1 VDIEEVETPDTGSD
15 IERNDVRD
23 AIGEAFDTEMEK
35 TPAQDGGPS
44 EDKKP
49 TVEVHEG
56 ETPAQASARA
66 RDEAGRFAKQP
77 KEAKGGHGAS
87 PDAPA
92 GGVTPPAGAQAPA
105 GGPPVPGA
113 APEPQ
118 GAFERAPQAWK
129 PGAREAWAALPQ
141 DVRQE
146 VLRRERETTVAL
158 QESAGAR
165 QLAERIQSIV
175 SPYEAMIRSEGS
187 EPLRAIERL
196 LQGAGVLRMG
206 SPQAKAAMVAQVVK
220 EYGVDIVHLDSA
232 LAGQSPP
239 EGYQPQQQVNIQ
251 AIVEQAKQ
259 AALAEFQQARVRV
272 HQQNAVGDVEKFMA
286 SHEFAPDLREDMA
299 LVMEAAS
306 RKGLELSLD
315 DAYARAVQMN
325 PEVAAIVKQREAAA
339 KAGNGTASTQR
350 ARLATASVRSAPT
363 GARPKPDSE
372 SSSVR
377 DDIMQAIEDAE
388 GA

>member
-1 VDIEEVETPDTGSD
+1 MDDNEIETPDTGSE
-15 IERNDVRD
+15 IEQNDVRD
-23 AIGEAFDTEMEK
+23 AIGAAFDIETAKE
-35 TPAQDGGPS
+35 PAQDGGPS
-44 EDKKP
+44 EEKP
-49 TVEVHEG
+49 TTQVHEG

-77 KEAKGGHGAS
+77 KEAKEGHGAS
-87 PDAPA
+87 SAAPA
-92 GGVTPPAGAQAPA
+92 GGATPPAGAQAPA
-105 GGPPVPGA
+105 GGQPVPGA
-113 APEPQ
+113 AQEPQ
-118 GAFERAPQAWK
+118 GAYEKAPQAWK

-141 DVRQE
+141 EVRQE

-158 QESAGAR
+158 QESSGAR
-165 QLAERIQSIV
+165 QAVERLQHIIG
-175 SPYEAMIRSEGS
+175 PYEAMIRSEGS
-187 EPLRAIERL
+187 EPFKAIERL
-196 LQGAGVLRMG
+196 LQGAGTLRMG
-206 SPQAKAAMVAQVVK
+206 SPQARAAMVAQVVS
-220 EYGVDIVHLDSA
+220 EYGVDVALLDAA
-232 LAGQSPP
+232 LAGQAPP
-239 EGYQPQQQVNIQ
+239 EGYQPQQQVNVQ

-272 HQQNAVGDVEKFMA
+272 HQQNAIGDVEKFMS

-299 LVMEAAS
+299 LVMEAAA

-350 ARLATASVRSAPT
+350 ARLATSSVRSAPT
-363 GARPKPDSE
+363 GARPRPESE